1 MKRRGLRHIISSK
14 AHKIQFRY
22 GLTEGAAGS
31 SRYSPRVR
39 DDIAVA
45 HRAGTKKGR
54 LHETGHVLGNTLSE

>member
-31 SRYSPRVR
+31 GRYSPRVR

-45 HRAGTKKGR
+45 HRAGMKKR
-54 LHETGHVLGNTLSE
+54 TSP